1 VAYRAN
7 NFLGKSV
14 SEIISNDYT
23 VELDAVR
30 AYNSAINLAHEV
42 DDEGTVDLLTRIL
55 KMEEGHIEWG
65 EIQRS
70 QIEQMGMENFL
81 IHRILIEIIPVG
93 SSSGQISG

>member
-23 VELDAVR
+23 AELDAVR

-70 QIEQMGMENFL
+70 QIEQMGM
-81 IHRILIEIIPVG
+81 VMCW
-93 SSSGQISG
+93 

>member
-1 VAYRAN
+1 MAYRAN

-23 VELDAVR
+23 AELNAVR
-30 AYNSAINLAHEV
+30 AYNGAINLAHEV

-70 QIEQMGMENFL
+70 QIEQMGM
-81 IHRILIEIIPVG
+81 VMCW
-93 SSSGQISG
+93 